1 MFCHVYAGYR
11 WRKTFLIL
19 MIFKRKMLLVSENT
33 FAHVCLVLL
42 SEGRYETPLM
52 CEILN
57 SVYVGVVSNV

>member
-1 MFCHVYAGYR
+1 MFYHVYAGYG

-19 MIFKRKMLLVSENT
+19 MIFKRNMLLVSENT
-33 FAHVCLVLL
+33 IAHICLVLL
-42 SEGRYETPLM
+42 SEGRYEIPLM